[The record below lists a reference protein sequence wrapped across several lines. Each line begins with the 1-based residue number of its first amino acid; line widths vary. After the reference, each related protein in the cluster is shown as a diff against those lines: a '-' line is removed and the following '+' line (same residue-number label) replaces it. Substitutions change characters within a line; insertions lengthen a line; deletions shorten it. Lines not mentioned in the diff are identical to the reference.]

1 MTTNL
6 NTAVEITRGA
16 DSLDIWVD
24 ANNNGIRDDDDV
36 NIFISQSGTI
46 YATSPLFKR
55 PLDEVLRD
63 RLRDT
68 AVALL
73 SNTGFAATAD
83 AEDTLRQLSLALVIK
98 ATAADETV
106 N

>member
-1 MTTNL
+1 MNTNL
-6 NTAVEITRGA
+6 NTAVEITRGP

-68 AVALL
+68 AVALM
-73 SNTGFAATAD
+73 SNTGFATAD